1 MATPEHVNHLTTTYA
16 PPHYDGGASYRCR
29 RGPGAVAGQQLGRRI
44 LTVGPGWGFGKRLSP
59 IFSVNPSLVPFHPE
73 LVDLMT
79 PFLTTS
85 LSSPLPDHRPD
96 YHVCSL
102 HYDGGASYR
111 CRRGPGAVAGQQLGR
126 RILTVGPGWGFGKRL
141 SPIFSVNPSLVP
153 FHPELV
159 DLMAPFL
166 AAFLAAFFPAFFPA
180 FLAAS
185 LSSPLPDH
193 RPDYHVCSLHYDGGS
208 SYRCRRGSGG
218 LVYCHPCDLVP
229 CSHIPHRHRGPGTD
243 GC

>member
-1 MATPEHVNHLTTTYA
+1 V
-16 PPHYDGGASYRCR
+16 
-29 RGPGAVAGQQLGRRI
+29 
-44 LTVGPGWGFGKRLSP
+44 FGKWFSP

-73 LVDLMT
+73 LVDLMAAFLTTFFAAFLT
-79 PFLTTS
+79 PFLAAS
-85 LSSPLPDHRPD
+85 LSGPLPDHRPD

-111 CRRGPGAVAGQQLGR
+111 CRRGPGAVAGQQLSSR
-126 RILTVGPGWGFGKRL
+126 TLTVGPGWVFGKWF

-159 DLMAPFL
+159 DLMAAFL
-166 AAFLAAFFPAFFPA
+166 TTFFAAFLTP

-185 LSSPLPDH
+185 LSGPLPDH

-208 SYRCRRGSGG
+208 SYRCRRGPGG

-229 CSHIPHRHRGPGTD
+229 CAHIPHRHRGPGTD
-243 GC
+243 SC